1 MKQRVERPPHER
13 ADFRDV
19 LPRRR
24 AGVALDVNPWTLS
37 ELYADHHLALDHAR
51 SDRQR
56 DIFAVP
62 AHDDLR
68 CLVAVFLQLIN
79 QSARSADRDAA
90 ERYDFVILFQA
101 GLRGGL
107 ALEYSSHDRRE
118 LRRKIKRL
126 DRDLVADRSG
136 RQHVGELVAIP
147 LECHR
152 ETVCQRQGGQLVGF
166 LPRRNRLVVDLGDDV
181 AFADAER
188 VLRRFLAQVADHGR
202 RDHFRQADKI
212 NDSREHDGEND
223 VHDRAGDGY
232 GDLGPRRNLRE
243 RLGVLIAFALE
254 RLAGE
259 HLRQLHEAA
268 GRDHADGV
276 KDAVLF
282 FFPENLAEADGELLH
297 LHAAHA
303 CDKIMAPLVHKNCR
317 AEQQQHGGNHVNY
330 C

>member
-1 MKQRVERPPHER
+1 M
-13 ADFRDV
+13 
-19 LPRRR
+19 
-24 AGVALDVNPWTLS
+24 ALDVNPWAATK
-37 ELYADHHLALDHAR
+37 LYADHHFALDHPR
-51 SDRQR
+51 RDRQR
-56 DIFAVP
+56 DIFAAPV
-62 AHDDLR
+62 HDDLR
-68 CLVAVFLQLIN
+68 RLAAVLLQLVD
-79 QSARSADRDAA
+79 QLALATDRDSA
-90 ERYDFVILFQA
+90 ERNDFVILFQA

-147 LECHR
+147 QERHR

-223 VHDRAGDGY
+223 VHDRAGDGD
-232 GDLGPRRNLRE
+232 GDLGPRRDFRE
-243 RLGVLIAFALE
+243 RFGVLLLAFAFD

-303 CDKIMAPLVHKNCR
+303 RDEIVAPLVHKDRR
-317 AEQQQHGGNHVNY
+317 AKEQQHGGNHVN
-330 C
+330 CC